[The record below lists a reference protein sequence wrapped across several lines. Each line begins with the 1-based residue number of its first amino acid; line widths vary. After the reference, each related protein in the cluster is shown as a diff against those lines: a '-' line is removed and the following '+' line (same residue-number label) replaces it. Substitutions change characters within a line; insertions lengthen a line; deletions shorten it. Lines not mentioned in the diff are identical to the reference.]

1 MASKL
6 HIRWSQ
12 EAVNNL
18 EDILAYL
25 TSSWTTKETQTFKSQ
40 LSKIITIIETSPK
53 TFPTSLIIPDLR
65 KAVVNKHTILFYQI
79 SKSGID
85 IVYLFNP
92 KRDPKQI
99 IK

>member
-1 MASKL
+1 MVFKL
-6 HIRWSQ
+6 QIRWSQ
-12 EAVNNL
+12 EAINNL

-25 TSSWTTKETQTFKSQ
+25 NSNWTLKETQAFKSQ

-53 TFPTSLIIPDLR
+53 IFPKSLIIPNLR
-65 KAVVNKHTILFYQI
+65 KAVVNKHTIVFYRS

-85 IVYLFNP
+85 IVYLFNT